1 MNKLS
6 TVSFSKRSIEKMF
19 QSPIEL
25 LLRCRDGFSEL
36 RTTSNSERRR
46 LILEAYTVALKLI
59 EREADWSEFIGNAFW
74 DTTMKK
80 KPSSKRTATNVMRY
94 VMLFVLTAKTK
105 KTASRARRYAGALE
119 PFLQARMEAKQVKEK
134 LKKLG
139 IQRLISQGE
148 QQRRELKEQQ
158 KSQLAEDA
166 AGNVTLK
173 LPARLLETIGPAAS
187 GDRVKLI
194 GSLLS
199 LDDSAF
205 AVSIDRV
212 ARVKKA

>member
-1 MNKLS
+1 
-6 TVSFSKRSIEKMF
+6 
-19 QSPIEL
+19 
-25 LLRCRDGFSEL
+25 
-36 RTTSNSERRR
+36 
-46 LILEAYTVALKLI
+46 
-59 EREADWSEFIGNAFW
+59 
-74 DTTMKK
+74 
-80 KPSSKRTATNVMRY
+80 MR
-94 VMLFVLTAKTK
+94 
-105 KTASRARRYAGALE
+105 GALE
-119 PFLQARMEAKQVKEK
+119 PFLHARMEAKQVKEK

-199 LDDSAF
+199 LDDSLF